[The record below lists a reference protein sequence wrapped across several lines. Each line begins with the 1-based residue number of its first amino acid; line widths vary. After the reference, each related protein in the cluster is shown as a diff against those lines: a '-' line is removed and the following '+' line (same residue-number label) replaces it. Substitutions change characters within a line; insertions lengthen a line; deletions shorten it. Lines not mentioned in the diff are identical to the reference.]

1 MNKNF
6 TLVIPTFNSSSY
18 VEELIDSSLKLK
30 YLNEI
35 VITDDNS
42 KISEFKK
49 LTKLISKDKYK
60 N

>member
-1 MNKNF
+1 MNKYF
-6 TLVIPTFNSSSY
+6 TLVIPTFNSSSF
-18 VEELIDSSLKLK
+18 VEELIDSSLNLK
-30 YLNEI
+30 HLNEI